1 MHKIEISDNVKERVI
16 KRNGRL
22 HAINALTPART
33 ALIVVDMQNYFMADG
48 QLGCCPVAREI
59 VPNVNRLAK
68 SLRSAGGHVVW
79 IQNAAPA
86 ETLQSW
92 ANLHELYSTQNR
104 DTRMAGLQTGSEGY
118 ELWETLDVQVQD
130 SRVEK
135 TRYSAFIRGAS
146 DIEKKL
152 RDQNIDTLIITGVAT
167 NVCCESTARD
177 AMMLG
182 FRTIMVADANA
193 APSDAEHNATLA
205 TFMLFFGDVQTTQ
218 DIVELIEQNQVSLA
232 AE

>member
-16 KRNGRL
+16 KRHGRL

-59 VPNVNRLAK
+59 VPNVNKLAK
-68 SLRSAGGHVVW
+68 SLRGAGGHVVW

-218 DIVELIEQNQVSLA
+218 DIVELIDKSQVSVA

>member
-1 MHKIEISDNVKERVI
+1 MHKIDIPDHVKERVI
-16 KRNGRL
+16 NRQGRL
-22 HAINALTPART
+22 HAVETLEPGKT

-48 QLGCCPVAREI
+48 QLGCCPVARDI
-59 VPNVNRLAK
+59 VPAVNRLAGT
-68 SLRSAGGHVVW
+68 LRDCGGHVVW
-79 IQNAAPA
+79 IQNAAPP

-92 ANLHELYSTQNR
+92 ANLHAMYSPENR
-104 DTRMAGLQTGSEGY
+104 KTRIAGLTAGSEGY
-118 ELWETLDVQVQD
+118 ALWGELDVQPQD
-130 SRVEK
+130 LHVEK

-146 DIEKKL
+146 GIETLL
-152 RDQNIDTLIITGVAT
+152 RDRGVDTVIITGVAT

-205 TFMLFFGDVQTTQ
+205 SFMMFFGDVQFSNE
-218 DIVELIEQNQVSLA
+218 IVEKLKLAMPLA
-232 AE
+232 AAQ

>member
-1 MHKIEISDNVKERVI
+1 MHKIDIPDEVRERVI
-16 KRNGRL
+16 KRQGRL
-22 HAINALTPART
+22 HVIESLVPAKT
-33 ALIVVDMQNYFMADG
+33 ALLVVDMQNYFMADG
-48 QLGCCPVAREI
+48 QLGCCPVARDI
-59 VPNVNRLAK
+59 VPNVNRLAQA
-68 SLRSAGGHVVW
+68 LREAGGHVVW

-86 ETLQSW
+86 ETLKSW
-92 ANLHELYSTQNR
+92 ANLHEMYSPENR
-104 DTRMAGLQTGSEGY
+104 QTRLEGLTRDSDGY
-118 ELWETLDVQVQD
+118 ALWEGLGVQPQD
-130 SRVEK
+130 LHVEK

-146 DIEKKL
+146 DVEPLL
-152 RDQNIDTLIITGVAT
+152 RDRGVDTVIVTGVAT

-205 TFMLFFGDVQTTQ
+205 SFMLFFGDVQHTDDVIGKLNDNSST
-218 DIVELIEQNQVSLA
+218 VA

>member
-59 VPNVNRLAK
+59 VPNVNRLSK
-68 SLRSAGGHVVW
+68 SLRGAGGHVVW

-118 ELWETLDVQVQD
+118 ELWETLNVQVQD

-146 DIEKKL
+146 DIEQKL
-152 RDQNIDTLIITGVAT
+152 RDRNIDTLIITGVAT

-193 APSDAEHNATLA
+193 ALTDAEHNATLA

>member
-1 MHKIEISDNVKERVI
+1 MHKIDIPNEVRDRVI
-16 KRNGRL
+16 KRQGRL
-22 HAINALTPART
+22 HAIESLAPAKT
-33 ALIVVDMQNYFMADG
+33 ALLVVDMQNYFMADG
-48 QLGCCPVAREI
+48 QLGCCPVARDI
-59 VPNVNRLAK
+59 VPNVNRLARA
-68 SLRSAGGHVVW
+68 LRSAGGHVVW

-86 ETLQSW
+86 ETLASW
-92 ANLHELYSTQNR
+92 ANLHELYSPENR
-104 DTRMAGLQTGSEGY
+104 QTRLQGLSPGSDGY
-118 ELWETLDVQVQD
+118 ALWEGLEVQPED
-130 SRVEK
+130 ALVEK

-146 DIEKKL
+146 DVEALL
-152 RDQNIDTLIITGVAT
+152 RDRGVDTVIVTGVAT

-205 TFMLFFGDVQTTQ
+205 TFMLFFGDVQHTDDVIRKLT
-218 DIVELIEQNQVSLA
+218 DSSSHIA